1 MTEEGTMTKHAEG
14 DLPRLV
20 GSLIL
25 LLPRLTLRFGWQAFW
40 FKHKAYKAARIFRR
54 ELSQQGMDTTIT
66 QRLTDS
72 YLEGSDPF
80 KLLRALR

>member
-1 MTEEGTMTKHAEG
+1 MMKNAEG

-25 LLPRLTLRFGWQAFW
+25 LLPGFTLRFGWQALW

-54 ELSQQGMDTTIT
+54 ELSSQGMDSTTT

-80 KLLRALR
+80 KLIRALR

>member
-1 MTEEGTMTKHAEG
+1 MTKHADG
-14 DLPRLV
+14 DLPKLV

-25 LLPRLTLRFGWQAFW
+25 LFPGFALRFGWQAFW
-40 FKHKAYKAARIFRR
+40 FKHKAYKAARIFRK
-54 ELSQQGMDTTIT
+54 ELSQQGMDVVIT

-80 KLLRALR
+80 KLIRALR

>member
-1 MTEEGTMTKHAEG
+1 MTRNREA
-14 DLPRLV
+14 DLPKLV
-20 GSLIL
+20 GSLLL
-25 LLPRLTLRFGWQAFW
+25 LLPRLILRFGWQAFW

-54 ELSQQGMDTTIT
+54 ELNNQGMDSMTI

-80 KLLRALR
+80 KLIRAFR